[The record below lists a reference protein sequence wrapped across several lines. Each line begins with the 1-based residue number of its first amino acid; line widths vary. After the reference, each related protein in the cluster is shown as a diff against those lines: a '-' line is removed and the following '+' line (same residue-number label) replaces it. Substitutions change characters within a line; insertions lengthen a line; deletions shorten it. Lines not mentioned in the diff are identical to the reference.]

1 MRSRKWVMGILAAM
15 LWCAPASRAAITPEE
30 QRVLDLLDAA
40 RVRAD
45 IQQLSQDIIRSP
57 NGVGN
62 DSIVAGS
69 PEEKAMALHIADR
82 FRQSGLEVRMEEFP
96 VRSYRYDPVR
106 LRANGQVLPAIS
118 LHATGTTWGVRD
130 GVPFSRGN
138 AAQGHRL
145 QAMLVDAGGG
155 YAADYARLGDVH
167 GKVVLVQ
174 REKRDWPPAQITE
187 AAHHGAVAILFYDY
201 MGAGPEQADAL
212 RQDSLWAHEQLP
224 TAAISVRSAR
234 ALQKQLATGPVRIE
248 LENHVTIGDGISR
261 NVIATLR
268 GTQYP
273 DEWVMVAGHF
283 DRWFQGA
290 SDDTSGAAAV
300 IEMVRVFGAAGFKPR
315 RSMIFMAAGSEE
327 AGLEDPERDW
337 LAGSYAFVLRH
348 PEVLRKAALIF
359 NIDGFGWTSKRTI
372 LASSADMLDY
382 HRSLIEDLGLSRQ
395 VATRP
400 TVGSATDAWN
410 FGVVG
415 GAGLA
420 SLYSIDDSYFP
431 IYHTQLDVYH
441 PERFQ
446 DTGMN
451 LRLLAL
457 DLARAANLEQLPIR
471 LTKLASEVDALLAR
485 DAARVKDADFSDA
498 RAAMEELRAAAAA
511 VESARSTLPVAA
523 TNQLLMSVRHT
534 LLPWL
539 YVDNGEYEQDVRT
552 APYAMRIVSLDQALA
567 ALQAQD
573 RPGAAK
579 ALSGFYE
586 GRQCQR
592 LSADVYA
599 AERNFWAGE
608 GGWSSR
614 FAQRAPPPP
623 PAFDAACRALASG
636 DEAKVAAGLAAARTD
651 AHVLLT
657 QSLALMGTK
666 ARAAAA
672 ALNEY
677 SRPQAKSRSA
687 VALTKASPAGI

>member
-1 MRSRKWVMGILAAM
+1 MHDRKWSTGIMAA
-15 LWCAPASRAAITPEE
+15 LLTCAVASRAAITSEE
-30 QRVLDLLDAA
+30 QRVLGLLDAE
-40 RVRAD
+40 RVRTD
-45 IQQLSQDIIRSP
+45 IQRLSQELIKTS

-62 DSIVAGS
+62 DSIVSGS
-69 PEEKAMALHIADR
+69 PEEKAMAQHIADR
-82 FRQSGLEVRMEEFP
+82 FRQLGLEVRVEEFP
-96 VRSYRYDPVR
+96 VRAYRYDPVK
-106 LRANGQVLPAIS
+106 LRANGESLPAIS

-130 GVPFSRGN
+130 GVPFTRGN
-138 AAQGHRL
+138 AAQGHLL
-145 QAMLVDAGGG
+145 QATLVDAGGG
-155 YAADYARLGDVH
+155 YKADYERIGDVH

-187 AAHHGAVAILFYDY
+187 AAHHGAAAILFYDY
-201 MGAGPEQADAL
+201 FGAGPDQADAL

-234 ALQKQLATGPVRIE
+234 SLQQQLAAGPVQIE
-248 LENHVTIGDGISR
+248 MENHVTLGDGISR

-300 IEMVRVFGAAGFKPR
+300 LEMARVFSSAGFKPR

-359 NIDGFGWTSKRTI
+359 NIDGFGWTSKQTI

-382 HRSLIEDLGLSRQ
+382 HRSLVEDLGLARR
-395 VATRP
+395 VTTRA
-400 TVGSATDAWN
+400 TVGSTTDAWN

-420 SLYSIDDSYFP
+420 SLISVDEGYFP
-431 IYHTQLDVYH
+431 IYHTQLDVYR

-446 DTGMN
+446 DMDMN

-457 DLARAANLEQLPIR
+457 DLARSASLERLPIT
-471 LTKLASEVDALLAR
+471 LSKLAGEVDRLMAR
-485 DAARVKDADFSDA
+485 DAARVKDADFRDA
-498 RAAMEELRAAAAA
+498 RAALQELQAAAAG
-511 VESARSTLPVAA
+511 VESARSNLPVAA
-523 TNQLLMSVRHT
+523 TNQLLMSTRHT

-539 YVDNGEYEQDVRT
+539 YVDNGEYDQDVRT
-552 APYAMRIVSLDQALA
+552 ASYAARIAALDQALT
-567 ALQAQD
+567 ALRAQD
-573 RPGAAK
+573 RPGAAQ
-579 ALSGFYE
+579 ALSEFLE

-592 LSADVYA
+592 LSAVVYA

-614 FAQRAPPPP
+614 FLQRAPPPP
-623 PAFDAACRALASG
+623 PAFDASCRALASG
-636 DEAKVAAGLAAARTD
+636 DEAMVAAGLAAARTD

-657 QSLALMGTK
+657 QSLALMSTK

-672 ALNEY
+672 AL
-677 SRPQAKSRSA
+677 SGFPDQ
-687 VALTKASPAGI
+687 SPAHR